1 MMNTVAIDMNTA
13 IKVVIYGVLIS
24 VLFLTDIAGDA
35 PRKGTNLPCWI
46 PSVSTRTLIPSA
58 DFGLEPGRY
67 GEGNRCDR
75 ANGYLRA
82 CT

>member
-1 MMNTVAIDMNTA
+1 MGMDTMNIETVRPIMVRCAAFSFSIH
-13 IKVVIYGVLIS
+13 
-24 VLFLTDIAGDA
+24 AGDA

-58 DFGLEPGRY
+58 DFGLEPGRC
-67 GEGNRCDR
+67 GEGNKCDR
-75 ANGYLRA
+75 ANGYLSA